1 MNKEKKQEYT
11 LRIAQANKT
20 ELIVILYEMTLTYL
34 NDALIKLDV
43 SDIDGFGDE
52 LMRARACIDELI
64 GNLHFEYEPARQLKQ
79 LYLYMKKCI
88 RESLISGKNEGLDD
102 VIKHL
107 DRLRESYESVK
118 DTDTS
123 GPVMSHTQTVLAGMT
138 YSKDKVLNSLTQECP
153 GRGFLA

>member
-1 MNKEKKQEYT
+1 MKREKKQEYT

-34 NDALIKLDV
+34 GDAVECLEV
-43 SDIDGFGDE
+43 SDEDGFVTE
-52 LMRARACIDELI
+52 LEHARACIDELI

-88 RESLISGKNEGLDD
+88 RESVISRKNEGLDD
-102 VIKHL
+102 VIRHL
-107 DRLRESYESVK
+107 TRLKESYESIK

-153 GRGFLA
+153 GRGFLV